1 MGYRVLASL
10 VATAA
15 FAGSGAF
22 VLAHPKNE
30 AAPLQPPTAS
40 VVAKA
45 SPAPS
50 AAPSGKTAAPR
61 ATPRIT
67 LQPGVRATDLPG
79 ISYTHVS

>member
-1 MGYRVLASL
+1 VSYRVLGSAI
-10 VATAA
+10 AAAA
-15 FAGSGAF
+15 FLGSGTYVF
-22 VLAHPKNE
+22 FHPKND

-40 VVAKA
+40 AVAKA

-67 LQPGVRATDLPG
+67 LQPGVRATELPG
-79 ISYTHVS
+79 ITYTHVS